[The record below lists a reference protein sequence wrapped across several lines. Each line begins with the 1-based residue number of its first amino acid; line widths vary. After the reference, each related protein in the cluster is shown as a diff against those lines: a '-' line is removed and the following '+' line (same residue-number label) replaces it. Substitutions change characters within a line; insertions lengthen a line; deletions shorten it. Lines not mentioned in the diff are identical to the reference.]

1 MKIIEKIKD
10 HKKAM
15 EVLLMI
21 AECERRL
28 SSYKVSYTAFGIEWY
43 LERIEV
49 NIKIKERL
57 INYYNARWN

>member
-1 MKIIEKIKD
+1 MKTIEKIKN

-15 EVLLMI
+15 DVLLMI

-28 SSYKVSYTAFGIEWY
+28 SSYQISYTAFGIEWY
-43 LERIEV
+43 LERIEI

-57 INYYNARWN
+57 INYYNQRWN

>member
-1 MKIIEKIKD
+1 MNTIEKIKD

-15 EVLLMI
+15 DVLLMV

-28 SSYKVSYTAFGIEWY
+28 SSYYISYAAFGIEWY
-43 LERIEV
+43 LERIEI

-57 INYYNARWN
+57 INYYNQRWN

>member
-1 MKIIEKIKD
+1 MNIADKIKD
-10 HKKAM
+10 HQKALN
-15 EVLLMI
+15 VLLMI

-28 SSYKVSYTAFGIEWY
+28 SSYKLSYTAFGLEWY

-57 INYYNARWN
+57 INYYTKKWN